1 MRPLLIVLIFGLTG
15 CTFFDAHV
23 DENTVYQ
30 YGKLEAVVDESVKDT
45 DAAVIEALEEMQ
57 LTKVSH
63 KVDEFYSVTKAKN
76 AKNEDV
82 VVNLEKATDDSCNL
96 SIKIGLTGD
105 QAFSKALYKHIID
118 NL

>member
-1 MRPLLIVLIFGLTG
+1 MKPLIIVLMFALTG
-15 CTFFDAHV
+15 CSFFDAHV

-30 YGKLEAVVDESVKDT
+30 YGKLEAVVDDSVKDT
-45 DAAVIEALEEMQ
+45 DAAVIEALEDMQ

-63 KVDEFYSVTKAKN
+63 KVDAFYSVTKAKN

-82 VVNLEKATDDSCNL
+82 VVNLEKATDNTCNL

-105 QAFSKALYKHIID
+105 QVFSKALYKSIID